1 MRARL
6 AAVAAAAL
14 AALSVTSAAAAG
26 PAAAGPAAAS
36 PAAAAEFGQQPHTAT
51 PIRHFIFLMQ
61 GGRTFDNYFATYPG
75 ADGPPP
81 GTCQPRS
88 AGHLQEGCVKPYPL
102 GDRQPPPLGASS
114 TTVTSQYDHGRM
126 DGFVSAYQKQ
136 GRNGMPVM
144 GYYDRRQLPFYWGI
158 ARRYVLFDHFFSSAR
173 YGIRANRSYWVSAA
187 PPPGA
192 SGAVPAHGYGKL
204 PTIFDRLQQA
214 GVTWKF
220 YVQNYDPRQTY
231 QNASLANPETQTA
244 RVPLVNYARF
254 THDPALRR
262 HITGLE
268 EYYRDLSHGTL
279 PAVAYIASASG
290 DNERSAR
297 TITAG
302 QDLVRNLTTQL
313 MQSRYWNSSALLVS
327 YDSSGGWF
335 DHVRPP
341 RTGPAALG
349 FRVPALLVS
358 AYAVPGQVNHTV
370 LGYEGALRFIE
381 QNWGLSP
388 LTARDASANSLTSA
402 FDFTAGPRPGA
413 VLPPLSAAPGGQL
426 HAPHAPAAPV
436 AAVYGFYG
444 TSAAAGIALVVLAA
458 TWPWL
463 ARRRRAMADGRAA
476 RTGGERT

>member
-1 MRARL
+1 MKARL
-6 AAVAAAAL
+6 AVLAAAAL
-14 AALSVTSAAAAG
+14 VTL
-26 PAAAGPAAAS
+26 PLAS
-36 PAAAAEFGQQPHTAT
+36 PAAAATHTAT

-88 AGHLQEGCVKPYPL
+88 AGRPEEGCVKPFPL

-114 TTVTSQYDHGRM
+114 TTIASQYQHGKM

-136 GRNGMPVM
+136 GRNGVPVM

-158 ARRYVLFDHFFSSAR
+158 ADRYVLFDRFFSSMP

-187 PPPGA
+187 PSPGG
-192 SGAVPAHGYGKL
+192 SGAIPAHGYGKL
-204 PTIFDRLQQA
+204 PTIFDRLQAA

-231 QNASLANPETQTA
+231 QNASLANPETQA
-244 RVPLVNYARF
+244 SRVPLVNYARF

-262 HITGLE
+262 HIADLSR
-268 EYYRDLSHGTL
+268 YYRDLTNGTL
-279 PAVAYIASASG
+279 PAVAYIASSSG

-302 QDLVRNLTTQL
+302 QHLVRNLTTQL
-313 MQSRYWNSSALLVS
+313 AQSRYWDSSALLVS
-327 YDSSGGWF
+327 YDGSGGWF

-341 RTGPAALG
+341 DTGPRALG

-358 AYAVPGQVNHTV
+358 AYAVRGQVNHTV
-370 LGYEGALRFIE
+370 LSYESALRFIE
-381 QNWGLSP
+381 ENWSLAP

-402 FDFTAGPRPGA
+402 FDFAAEPRPGT
-413 VLPPLSAAPGGQL
+413 VLPPLSATPAGQL
-426 HAPHAPAAPV
+426 RAPRAPAAPV
-436 AAVYGFYG
+436 AAAYGFYG
-444 TSAAAGIALVVLAA
+444 ASAAVSIALVALAA
-458 TWPWL
+458 NWPWL
-463 ARRRRAMADGRAA
+463 TRRRLAMTDKRAA
-476 RTGGERT
+476 RTGGEQR